1 MKIKPSEKL
10 GERELDIMQSLWKLE
25 RATVA
30 QVQEDLREQGD
41 DIAYT
46 TIQTMLNRLEAK
58 KLVARDDS
66 ERTHRYYAVLEE
78 RAVAGSALDRLIK
91 RFFRGST
98 EALATR
104 LVEKDLTPKE
114 LARIQNLID
123 KHRTEERE
131 K

>member
-1 MKIKPSEKL
+1 MKNKSTEKL

-30 QVQEDLREQGD
+30 EVQEDLREQGEE
-41 DIAYT
+41 IAYT

-58 KLVARDDS
+58 GLVARDNA
-66 ERTHRYYAVLEE
+66 ERTHRYYAILEE
-78 RAVAGSALDRLIK
+78 RAVAGSALQRLIE

-98 EALATR
+98 EALAAR
-104 LVEKDLTPKE
+104 LVEKDLTAKE
-114 LARIQNLID
+114 LARIQDLID
-123 KHRTEERE
+123 EHRKGGRE

>member
-1 MKIKPSEKL
+1 MKNKSTEKL

-30 QVQEDLREQGD
+30 QVQEDLRGQGE

-46 TIQTMLNRLEAK
+46 TVQTMLNRLEAK
-58 KLVARDDS
+58 NLVARDDS

-78 RAVAGSALDRLIK
+78 RAVAGNALQKLVE

-98 EALATR
+98 EALVTR
-104 LVEKDLTPKE
+104 LVEKDLSPKE